1 MDVFEQRHIY
11 VNLFDYFDVDEDLN
25 FLLDYKLMLNDNQ
38 ESFVQMDHVNQSM
51 VEVQVQLEQLDLW
64 MMMVVPHEDEK
75 DDVLSYYLLEAESVM
90 VVVQW

>member
-1 MDVFEQRHIY
+1 
-11 VNLFDYFDVDEDLN
+11 
-25 FLLDYKLMLNDNQ
+25 MLNDNQ

-75 DDVLSYYLLEAESVM
+75 DDVLFYYLLEAESVM

>member
-1 MDVFEQRHIY
+1 MDVSEQRHIY

-25 FLLDYKLMLNDNQ
+25 LLLDYKLMLNDNQ

-64 MMMVVPHEDEK
+64 MMMVVPREDEK
-75 DDVLSYYLLEAESVM
+75 DDVLFYYLLEAESVM
-90 VVVQW
+90 VDVQW